1 MERIVDD
8 TMDAVISDQQGGV
21 PVSTNVVEGDKI
33 DDVLSEVAKLR
44 PLTEEQQKRFEL
56 LEKKQKNG

>member
-1 MERIVDD
+1 MDRIVDD